1 MKKAACFAV
10 GFAMALLSGCQTAF
24 WSSDYGKDKSVTVFQ
39 GSVLTKNSLKDAS
52 VDYNGVKVSLAAW
65 STAGDTDMALA
76 IAKGIAYV
84 GSVYYS
90 GGAAPAIGSILQA
103 MYAPAATNNVEAV
116 K

>member
-1 MKKAACFAV
+1 MKKLL
-10 GFAMALLSGCQTAF
+10 GIALVLISCNGCQTAF

-52 VDYNGVKVSLAAW
+52 VDYNGVKVSLAQW
-65 STAGDTDMALA
+65 STAGDTEMAMA

-103 MYAPAATNNVEAV
+103 MYAPAATNAVEAV

>member
-1 MKKAACFAV
+1 MKKATCMVLAL
-10 GFAMALLSGCQTAF
+10 AMALLSGCQTAF

-39 GSVLTKNSLKDAS
+39 GSVLTKNSLKDAT
-52 VDYNGVKVSLAAW
+52 VDYNGVKVSLASW